1 MFDFRIIEPLGEVSG
16 AKLTIADNIPEG
28 VAGADF
34 IYTDVWLSM
43 GEPKA
48 L

>member
-1 MFDFRIIEPLGEVSG
+1 MFDFLIIEPLGEVSG

>member
-1 MFDFRIIEPLGEVSG
+1 LTLSRSARIS
-16 AKLTIADNIPEG
+16 IPEG